1 MFPGIFLCSLNSDSK
16 RKKKEKGS
24 GAVLEDFEADGDFN
38 SSNYSLQFDRDPA
51 RFSLRSYNLHCRNR
65 EDVKVTSK
73 KREMATKVSN
83 FSDLIQRVAA
93 SCLLHPLAGV
103 KHDQSVSNGSGSE
116 EEDVFENETDDED
129 EEEETEEEET
139 DEEEVE
145 ELKNRKNGEIRAWK
159 QERKRNQQ
167 HIESNMVPIDRVME
181 VEMLVNEVFDCV
193 SAMKRAYVTLQ
204 EAHCPWD
211 PDRMRVADVA
221 VVGELRNLGV
231 LRERFRR
238 SVKVVGGGGG
248 RRRRSAGGVGMLREA
263 VAPYE
268 AAVDELKK
276 EVKAKQVE
284 VENLKEK
291 LKAATCTGKG
301 GKKKGWSSQSKR
313 KVSCSHGSQVAM
325 SPAPELYK
333 GTMSQVKETSKAFT
347 SILLS
352 LMRSAQWDIPAAV
365 RSIEAA
371 ANTDGN
377 ATTINAIASTAA
389 THHAKYA
396 LESYISRKIF
406 QGFDHETFYMDGSLS
421 SLINPDQFRR
431 DCFAQ
436 YRDMKAMDPV
446 ELLGILPTCHF
457 GKFCTKKYLAIVHP
471 KMEESL
477 FGNLEQRQQ
486 VVAGSHPRSQFYADF
501 LGLAKA
507 IWLLHLL
514 AFSLDPAPSQFE
526 ASRGAEF
533 HALYMESVVK
543 FSGGRIPAGQVVGF
557 PVGPGFKL
565 GNGSIVKA
573 RVYLVPRT

>member
-1 MFPGIFLCSLNSDSK
+1 MFPSMFLCSNTS
-16 RKKKEKGS
+16 RKKKKQQEKLESYRSEFHDSVDSNFGLFS
-24 GAVLEDFEADGDFN
+24 SFPLSKDPAVLN
-38 SSNYSLQFDRDPA
+38 PS
-51 RFSLRSYNLHCRNR
+51 RFSLRAHHIHRNG
-65 EDVKVTSK
+65 EVKPK
-73 KREMATKVSN
+73 KKGEMANKVSN

-93 SCLLHPLAGV
+93 SCLLHPLAAGRQDSGNV
-103 KHDQSVSNGSGSE
+103 AGSDESEVYEYESDEHEEFE
-116 EEDVFENETDDED
+116 EEDEFEIENKKVKKRGNNLNEMVT
-129 EEEETEEEET
+129 
-139 DEEEVE
+139 
-145 ELKNRKNGEIRAWK
+145 I
-159 QERKRNQQ
+159 ERL
-167 HIESNMVPIDRVME
+167 ME
-181 VEMLVNEVFDCV
+181 MEMLMSEVFGSV
-193 SAMKRAYVTLQ
+193 SVMKRAYVSLQ

-211 PDRMRVADVA
+211 AERMRVADAA
-221 VVGELRNLGV
+221 VVSELRKLGF

-238 SVKVVGGGGG
+238 CVSFCVNNVNGRGRKKFGGGDNSGL
-248 RRRRSAGGVGMLREA
+248 LREV

-268 AAVDELKK
+268 AAVEELKK
-276 EVKAKQVE
+276 EVKNRESE
-284 VENLKEK
+284 VENLREK
-291 LKAATCTGKG
+291 IKNLSTNMSS
-301 GKKKGWSSQSKR
+301 GKKGRSFSKR
-313 KVSCSHGSQVAM
+313 KVNCSLAAQVALA
-325 SPAPELYK
+325 PAPDLFEA
-333 GTMSQVKETSKAFT
+333 TMSQVKETSKSFT

-352 LMRSAQWDIPAAV
+352 LMRSAHWDIAAAV

-371 ANTDGN
+371 A
-377 ATTINAIASTAA
+377 ATTDYVTTTNTTAIASTVV

-421 SLINPDQFRR
+421 SLLNPDQFRR
-431 DCFAQ
+431 DCFSQ

-457 GKFCTKKYLAIVHP
+457 GKFCFKKYVTIVHP

-486 VVAGSHPRSQFYADF
+486 VLAGSHPRSQFYGEF

-533 HALYMESVVK
+533 HPQYMESVVK
-543 FSGGRIPAGQVVGF
+543 FSGGRVPGGQIVGF
-557 PVGPGFKL
+557 PVSPGFKL
-565 GNGSIVKA
+565 GNGSVIRA